1 MIETFADNPASRWRF
16 FSDQVMGGVSS
27 GALHF
32 DHDDIRSW
40 ARMTGMVS
48 TENNG
53 GFIQMQRLL
62 GAPLPS
68 GLTGVRLIA
77 RGNDQR
83 YFIHLRLTGASAPT
97 AFYRAGFDVTSEWC
111 ETRLPFALFSA
122 SNGGT
127 PALLEG
133 SNLASVGIVAYGRNY
148 LAEICI
154 SEIGFY

>member
-1 MIETFADNPASRWRF
+1 MIETFADNPAGRWRF

-32 DHDDIRSW
+32 DHDDIRNW
-40 ARMTGMVS
+40 AWMTGMVS

-53 GFIQMQRLL
+53 GFIQMQRLVE
-62 GAPLPS
+62 APLPP
-68 GLTGVRLIA
+68 GLTGVLLTA

-83 YFIHLRLTGASAPT
+83 YFIHLRRTGASAPT

-111 ETRLPFALFSA
+111 KTRLPFALFIA
-122 SNGGT
+122 SNGGI

-133 SNLASVGIVAYGRNY
+133 SDLASVGIVGYGRNHH
-148 LAEICI
+148 ADICV